1 MKENDILTRKPEESE
16 LDFKKRIYSYKES
29 CGFTWEDVAE
39 IINNELDCDY
49 SESKYRKEASKLLD
63 EIVKDNSMD
72 ELNETLLAIKK
83 EKVKVTDERIQA
95 NSIIRQLAREE
106 VFKDIAIS
114 AVKDMSE
121 KKILNTPKEIV
132 VKEYKKKGILCL
144 GDWHYGLDVDLFFN
158 KYNPEIAVERVNNL
172 LMKVYEIID
181 EHKLDEL
188 IVLNLGDMIS
198 GRIHLPLRLNSRI
211 DVVTQTIKVSEILAE
226 LLSSLSEKV
235 RVVYTSVED
244 NHSRI
249 EPNKRE
255 SLQTESFSRIIDWY
269 LMERL
274 KRNPNVEFLK
284 NLVGPD
290 ISIFR
295 VFDFSVAAV
304 HGDKD
309 PQRGIVDRLN
319 SYLQGHLDMVIS
331 AHMHHFSADENN
343 NTEFYCNGS
352 LIGQDQYASDLRLN
366 SKPSQLL
373 FISTPENVSEVLY
386 KIKL

>member
-121 KKILNTPKEIV
+121 KKILSIPKEIV

-211 DVVTQTIKVSEILAE
+211 DVVTQTIQVSEILAE
-226 LLSSLSEKV
+226 MLSSLSEKV

-274 KRNPNVEFLK
+274 KRNPNIEFLK